1 MKKNKNFFR
10 KTIDNAQLIC
20 YTVDTEMREAT
31 IKRSEK
37 TLKKLKKTVD
47 RLLPCMV

>member
-31 IKRSEK
+31 TRCSEK
-37 TLKKLKKTVD
+37 NFKKVKKN
-47 RLLPCMV
+47 C